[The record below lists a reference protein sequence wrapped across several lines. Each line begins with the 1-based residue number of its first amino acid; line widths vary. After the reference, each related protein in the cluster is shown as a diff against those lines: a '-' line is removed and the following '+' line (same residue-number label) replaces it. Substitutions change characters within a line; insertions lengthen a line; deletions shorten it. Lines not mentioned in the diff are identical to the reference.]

1 MNKSILSLIVLIGL
15 AISTNAQICYKAMD
29 VKNDVTV
36 KYKWKE
42 NKEGKRELRIKF
54 KNQTG
59 SAVNVDTEFGFYL
72 NGVMEE
78 KVVINDCLKKS
89 FFDNWFRPV
98 HIIMSETLTNE
109 QLTSKELE
117 VQVSEMNTTKVE
129 ECRET
134 DS

>member
-1 MNKSILSLIVLIGL
+1 MNKSILSFLILISL
-15 AISTNAQICYKAMD
+15 ALTANAQLCYKAMS

-42 NKEGKRELRIKF
+42 NKEGKQELRIKF

-59 SAVNVDTEFGFYL
+59 SAVNVDAEFGFYL

-78 KVVINDCLKKS
+78 EVMINDCLKKS
-89 FFDNWFRPV
+89 FFDNWFRPL
-98 HIIMSETLTNE
+98 HIITSETLTNE
-109 QLTSKELE
+109 QLKSEDLD
-117 VQVSEMNTTKVE
+117 VQVTEMKTEQIE